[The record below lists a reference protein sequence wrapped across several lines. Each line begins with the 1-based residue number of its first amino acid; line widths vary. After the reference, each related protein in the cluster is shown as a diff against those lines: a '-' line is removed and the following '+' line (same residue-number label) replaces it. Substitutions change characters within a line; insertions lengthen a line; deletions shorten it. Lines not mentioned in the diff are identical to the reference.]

1 MAIAP
6 INYTTGVINP
16 LQAMIGGIG
25 QAQQLQANDQQMALQ
40 QRQAQ
45 MQEAQMAM
53 QNAAREDMARVF
65 SNPEATEKDIA
76 GLISRYPAMA
86 EMILKPWQAMGEAKQ
101 ASAARSL
108 GQIYT
113 MLDSGNVDM
122 ALERIDERMTAAEK
136 SGDTQELNELR
147 VYRKMIERDPVM
159 AKNFFRATGSI
170 VAPDIFGK
178 LDSGGSGPFEGTGM
192 KAQAANILL
201 TGDPASPEYA
211 AAYSIM
217 GEPTFDMTRQQMIY
231 PDMSAY
237 RSPAGRGGGGQTP
250 TVADP
255 SSRVQ
260 SMRTPGETAAATE
273 TTRLTLRQID
283 ELANNP
289 AVRENLGFSSLIP
302 NRPGG
307 EAADA
312 AAQMQQMQGKAFL
325 QAFEMLKGGGQITER
340 EGAAAS
346 AAMSRMQAVVENRG
360 SVEAYMKALNEFREQ
375 VLIGARKLGVDVDGL
390 TGEGAS
396 EGAGQSPATPEPK
409 GGAKSGSSW
418 RQWMNRGSGDGS

>member
-1 MAIAP
+1 MALGP
-6 INYTTGVINP
+6 INYSTNVVNP

-25 QAQQLQANDQQMALQ
+25 QAQQLQANDQQMEMQ
-40 QRQAQ
+40 RRQAQ
-45 MQEAQMAM
+45 MQELQMAM
-53 QNAAREDMARVF
+53 QNAAREDMAQVF
-65 SNPEATEKDIA
+65 SNPEATDEDIA
-76 GLISRYPAMA
+76 GLISKYPSMA
-86 EMILKPWQAMGEAKQ
+86 DMILKPWQAMSKAKQ

-122 ALERIDERMTAAEK
+122 ALERVDERMAAAEK

-147 VYRKMIERDPVM
+147 VYRRMIERDPVM

-178 LDSGGSGPFEGTGM
+178 LGSGGGPFEGTGM

-217 GEPTFDMTRQQMIY
+217 SEPTFDMTRQQMIY

-237 RSPAGRGGGGQTP
+237 RPPAGRGGGGQEP
-250 TVADP
+250 TGADP

-260 SMRTPGETAAATE
+260 SMRTPGEIAAATE

-289 AVRENLGFSSLIP
+289 AVAENLGFSSLIP

-346 AAMSRMQAVVENRG
+346 AAMSRMQAIVENRG
-360 SVEAYMKALNEFREQ
+360 SVEAYMKALNEFKEQ
-375 VLIGARKLGVDVDGL
+375 VLIGARKLGVDVDQL
-390 TGEGAS
+390 TGQSAGSQAPS
-396 EGAGQSPATPEPK
+396 EDGQREVPTARGERPWK
-409 GGAKSGSSW
+409 
-418 RQWMNRGSGDGS
+418 RYMRNRGSGDGS